1 LFSDVFAEK
10 IARIHVERALRS
22 EVVVGQIA
30 LPEASSGETGGGSCR
45 LSDRELIPPSSPKI
59 P

>member
-22 EVVVGQIA
+22 EVVVGQGA
-30 LPEASSGETGGGSCR
+30 LPEAASGGTGGGGCR
-45 LSDRELIPPSSPKI
+45 F
-59 P
+59 